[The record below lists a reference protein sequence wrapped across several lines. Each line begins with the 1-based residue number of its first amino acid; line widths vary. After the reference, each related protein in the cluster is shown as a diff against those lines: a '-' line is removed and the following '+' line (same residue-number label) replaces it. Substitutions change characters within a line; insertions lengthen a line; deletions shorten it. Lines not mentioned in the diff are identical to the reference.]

1 MYLHCHPAT
10 ISNQREPLCLYM
22 YLVQSYPLIGV
33 CLLILITF
41 LLLIAGELTYS
52 SMLPYVQVFN

>member
-1 MYLHCHPAT
+1 MLVHVLSTCT
-10 ISNQREPLCLYM
+10 ILSIDCM
-22 YLVQSYPLIGV
+22 YLVQSYPLIAI
-33 CLLILITF
+33 CLSILITF